1 MWRQGEKCDTERMWE
16 ERAYHARRDVADL
29 AASGLGLG
37 DLHAAAIERIGR
49 DVSTELTCWAA
60 IDPETLV
67 ISSMTS
73 GETRI
78 PAQYNPLL
86 ADAEYSVDQPHTFA
100 AMARRRE
107 PYMRL
112 SDVESGERSYSARF
126 QNVWRPLGM
135 DQELRV
141 LFLSDGACWGAA
153 GMVRGGTDFSDR
165 EVEYLT
171 TVAPAIAGATRLAV
185 RSEVARR
192 PSGGRPAIVVLG
204 ARGEILSATPEA
216 RQWQERL
223 EEIEPGR
230 FILIMRIMVR
240 GVQSNASGGFRARIR
255 DARGQ
260 WALMQASTL
269 IGGGDDDQVAVT
281 IDPVGGEQLTGMLLT
296 AYGLSPREREV
307 CQEVIAGHPT
317 THIAQHLYVTP
328 NTVQDHLKSVFAKT
342 GVRSRGEL
350 VARLQPQPVA
360 ADG

>member
-1 MWRQGEKCDTERMWE
+1 MWE

-29 AASGLGLG
+29 AASGPGLS
-37 DLHAAAIERIGR
+37 DLHAAAIERISR
-49 DVSTELTCWAA
+49 DVSTDLTCWAT

-67 ISSMTS
+67 ISTMTS
-73 GETRI
+73 GATRI
-78 PAQYNPLL
+78 PARYNSLL
-86 ADAEYSVDQPHTFA
+86 ADAEYSADQPHTFA
-100 AMARRRE
+100 AMAQRKE
-107 PYMRL
+107 VVMRL
-112 SDVESGERSYSARF
+112 SDVELGEKSHSARF

-135 DQELRV
+135 NQELRV
-141 LFLSDGACWGAA
+141 LFVSDGACWGAA
-153 GMVRGGTDFSDR
+153 GMVRGGTDFTDR

-171 TVAPAIAGATRLAV
+171 TVAPVVAGATRLAV

-192 PSGGRPAIVVLG
+192 PSGARPAIVVLS
-204 ARGEILSATPEA
+204 AHGELRSATPEA
-216 RQWQERL
+216 RQWRERL

-230 FILIMRIMVR
+230 FVLIMRILAR
-240 GVQSNASGGFRARIR
+240 GVQSSASGGFRARIR

-269 IGGGDDDQVAVT
+269 IDGDGDDQIAVT
-281 IDPVGGEQLTGMLLT
+281 IDAVAGEQLTGMLLT

-328 NTVQDHLKSVFAKT
+328 NTVQDHLKSVFAKM

-350 VARLQPQPVA
+350 VARLQPR
-360 ADG
+360 ADAPERATHVI